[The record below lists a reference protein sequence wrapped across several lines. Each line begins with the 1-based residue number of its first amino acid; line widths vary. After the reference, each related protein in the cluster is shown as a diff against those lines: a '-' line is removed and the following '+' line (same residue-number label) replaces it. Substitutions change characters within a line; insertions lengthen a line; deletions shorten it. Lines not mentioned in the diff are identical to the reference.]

1 MLMYNCEVDLLK
13 ERNLMRPYSREELLA
28 KLAEITEM
36 IGKVP
41 TQRDLREFG
50 MSEDPFYRVFG
61 NYSNAKQ
68 EFITG
73 GTGID
78 GSPKEVRVEVASN
91 KEKDSLVNQLA
102 QNFSVEEL
110 KAMVASSKGERP
122 NQKRTPIHTKVTG
135 RFKALV
141 TGDSHIGHSKFREDW
156 WYSMIDNAVSEKV
169 DFCWHTGDILEGMS
183 NRPGHIYELDCIGF
197 EAQFA
202 KAKRLI
208 GDCPF
213 QVRGIIGNHSMWFLQ
228 KADQGVNVGLRLEES
243 LDNFVYLG
251 LHECT
256 ELIDNIKVM
265 LWHGMDGAAYSIS
278 YRTQKFIE
286 NLQGGEKPNILLAG
300 HSHKSLFYETR
311 NVHVMETGT
320 LCEQTG
326 FMRNKKLAAHTGYW
340 IIEVFYN
347 EYGVVK
353 IIPQWNAFY

>member
-1 MLMYNCEVDLLK
+1 MRAYSK
-13 ERNLMRPYSREELLA
+13 EDLLA
-28 KLAEITEM
+28 KLAEISEM

-41 TQRDLREFG
+41 TQRELRDYG
-50 MSEDPFYRVFG
+50 ITEDPYYRVFG

-68 EFITG
+68 EL
-73 GTGID
+73 ID
-78 GSPKEVRVEVASN
+78 GGYIKGKMHQAKVRAEDR
-91 KEKDSLVNQLA
+91 EKDGLIEQLKG
-102 QNFSVEEL
+102 NFSVDEL
-110 KAMVASSKGERP
+110 KAMVASAKGERP
-122 NQKRTPIHTKVTG
+122 EQHRNPIHTKVTG
-135 RFKALV
+135 RFKVLV
-141 TGDSHIGHSKFREDW
+141 TGDWHVGHNKFREDW
-156 WYSMIDNAVSEKV
+156 FYSMIDNAVSEKV

-183 NRPGHIYELDCIGF
+183 TRPGHVYELDCIGF

-213 QVRGIIGNHSMWFLQ
+213 PVRAIVGNHDLWSQQ
-228 KADQGVNVGLRLEES
+228 KADQGINVGLRLAES
-243 LDNFVYLG
+243 LDNFEYLG
-251 LHECT
+251 IHEAT
-256 ELIDNIKVM
+256 ELVNNIKVL
-265 LWHGMDGAAYSIS
+265 LWHGQDGSAYSIS

-311 NVHVMETGT
+311 NVHVLETGT

-340 IIEVFYN
+340 ILDVYYGD
-347 EYGVVK
+347 YGVVK